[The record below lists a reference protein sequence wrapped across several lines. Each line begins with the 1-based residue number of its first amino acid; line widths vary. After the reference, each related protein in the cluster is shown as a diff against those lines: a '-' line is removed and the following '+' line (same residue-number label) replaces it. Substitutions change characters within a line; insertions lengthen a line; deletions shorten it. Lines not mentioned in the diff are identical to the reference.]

1 MVTKKDLKKLK
12 KLVRLADSSYYLKKN
27 YINNSKDRFG
37 IKILDN
43 YLILNQRLNEWLNHD
58 NKLYL
63 IDRKDVGYVLIIT
76 EKLTD
81 DCVDI
86 FLDSN
91 GVCETSDDTIRTV
104 KSLFNISDAGRDD
117 VLDDIIGVGIIFKNF
132 AFVRVK
138 YSFHIIEVPCRSKW
152 HGA

>member
-1 MVTKKDLKKLK
+1 MVTKKDLKKFK
-12 KLVRLADSSYYLKKN
+12 KLENLADSSYYLKKN

-104 KSLFNISDAGRDD
+104 KSLFNISDTERDNI
-117 VLDDIIGVGIIFKNF
+117 LDDIIGVGIIFKNF

-138 YSFHIIEVPCRSKW
+138 
-152 HGA
+152 

>member
-12 KLVRLADSSYYLKKN
+12 KLVKLADSSYYLKKN

-104 KSLFNISDAGRDD
+104 KSLFNISDTERDNI
-117 VLDDIIGVGIIFKNF
+117 LDDIIGVGITFKNF

-138 YSFHIIEVPCRSKW
+138 
-152 HGA
+152 

>member
-12 KLVRLADSSYYLKKN
+12 KLVKLADSSYYLKKN

-91 GVCETSDDTIRTV
+91 GVCETSDDTIRPV
-104 KSLFNISDAGRDD
+104 KSLFNISDTERDNI
-117 VLDDIIGVGIIFKNF
+117 LDDIIHGKELII
-132 AFVRVK
+132 
-138 YSFHIIEVPCRSKW
+138 S
-152 HGA
+152 

>member
-12 KLVRLADSSYYLKKN
+12 KLVKLADSSYYLKKN
-27 YINNSKDRFG
+27 YTNNSKDRFG

-58 NKLYL
+58 NRLYL

-104 KSLFNISDAGRDD
+104 KSLFNISDTERDNI
-117 VLDDIIGVGIIFKNF
+117 LDDIIGVGIMFKNF

-138 YSFHIIEVPCRSKW
+138 
-152 HGA
+152 

>member
-1 MVTKKDLKKLK
+1 MVTKKDLK

-27 YINNSKDRFG
+27 YTNNSKDRFG

-104 KSLFNISDAGRDD
+104 KSLFNISDTERDNI
-117 VLDDIIGVGIIFKNF
+117 LDDIIGVGIIFKNF

-138 YSFHIIEVPCRSKW
+138 
-152 HGA
+152 

>member
-12 KLVRLADSSYYLKKN
+12 KLVKLADSSYYLKKN

-58 NKLYL
+58 NRLYL

-104 KSLFNISDAGRDD
+104 KSLFNISDTERDNI
-117 VLDDIIGVGIIFKNF
+117 LDDIIGVGIIFKNF

-138 YSFHIIEVPCRSKW
+138 
-152 HGA
+152 

>member
-104 KSLFNISDAGRDD
+104 KSLFNISDTERDNI
-117 VLDDIIGVGIIFKNF
+117 LDDIIGVGIIFKNF

-138 YSFHIIEVPCRSKW
+138 
-152 HGA
+152 

>member
-12 KLVRLADSSYYLKKN
+12 KLVKLADSSYYLKKN

-43 YLILNQRLNEWLNHD
+43 YLILNQRLIEWLNHD

-104 KSLFNISDAGRDD
+104 KSLFNISDTERDNI
-117 VLDDIIGVGIIFKNF
+117 LDDIIGVGIIFKNF

-138 YSFHIIEVPCRSKW
+138 
-152 HGA
+152 

>member
-12 KLVRLADSSYYLKKN
+12 KLVKLADSSYYLKKN

-104 KSLFNISDAGRDD
+104 KSLFNISDTERDNI
-117 VLDDIIGVGIIFKNF
+117 LDDIIGVGIMFKNF

-138 YSFHIIEVPCRSKW
+138 
-152 HGA
+152 

>member
-12 KLVRLADSSYYLKKN
+12 KLVKLADSSYYLKKN

-104 KSLFNISDAGRDD
+104 KSLFNISDTERDNI
-117 VLDDIIGVGIIFKNF
+117 LDDIIGVGIIFKNF

-138 YSFHIIEVPCRSKW
+138 
-152 HGA
+152 

>member
-1 MVTKKDLKKLK
+1 MPVCKKRRAFPLFNFLRFRRHILNKY
-12 KLVRLADSSYYLKKN
+12 S
-27 YINNSKDRFG
+27 INNSKDRFG
-37 IKILDN
+37 IKILGN

-104 KSLFNISDAGRDD
+104 KSLFNISDTERDNI
-117 VLDDIIGVGIIFKNF
+117 LDDIIGVGIIFKNF

-138 YSFHIIEVPCRSKW
+138 
-152 HGA
+152 